1 MLQASEIGAAT
12 LETWVLDSLLASL
25 WALGF
30 LLMLIGLAGAVL
42 PALPGTPLI
51 LAGIVLLSWLN
62 DFERVGPGSLVLLGV
77 LTAISLIVDFLATAE
92 GARRFGA
99 GRGAILGAT
108 FGLVVGIFFGLPGL
122 LLGPFVGAVIG
133 HRLGEAT
140 LESSVR
146 AGVGAS
152 LGVIA
157 GTLTKVA
164 ISVVMLTWF
173 ALDWWI

>member
-1 MLQASEIGAAT
+1 MD
-12 LETWVLDSLLASL
+12 TWIFDSLIASL
-25 WALGF
+25 WALGIV
-30 LLMLIGLAGAVL
+30 LMLIGLAGALL

-51 LAGIVLLSWLN
+51 LAGMVLLAWLN
-62 DFERVGPGSLVLLGV
+62 DFERVGLASLVMLGV
-77 LTAISLIVDFLATAE
+77 LTSLSLIIDFLATAE

-108 FGLVVGIFFGLPGL
+108 LGLVVGLFFGLPGL
-122 LLGPFVGAVIG
+122 LLGPFVGAVLG

-140 LESSVR
+140 MESSLR

-164 ISVVMLTWF
+164 ISVLMLIWF
-173 ALDWWI
+173 AVDWWVT